1 MRILAL
7 DVGDVRIGI
16 AVSDELEMGAYP
28 VSTYVRQG
36 SLKRDVSAIASIAA
50 EQEAD
55 CILVGLPLSIDGGEG
70 KQAQRTRVFGTA
82 LSRAMAVT
90 PLVYHDES
98 LTSVEAEEQ
107 LISLDYSRAKRRSV
121 LDQWA
126 AKILLDSY
134 LDARRAAARPV
145 HSLPPEAWP
154 DADEESGG

>member
-7 DVGDVRIGI
+7 DVGEVRIGI

-28 VSTYVRQG
+28 VSTYTRVG
-36 SLKRDVSAIASIAA
+36 SLKRDVGAIATIIA

-70 KQAQRTRVFGTA
+70 TQALRTRVFGDA
-82 LSRAMAVT
+82 LVRATQT
-90 PLVYHDES
+90 PLIYRDES

-107 LISLDYSRAKRRSV
+107 LIALDYSRAKRRSV

-126 AKILLDSY
+126 AKILLDNY
-134 LDARRAAARPV
+134 LDSRRSAAVPV
-145 HSLPPEAWP
+145 HSLPADAMP
-154 DADEESGG
+154 DELE

>member
-70 KQAQRTRVFGTA
+70 NQAQRTRVYGDA
-82 LSRAMAVT
+82 LAKATQT
-90 PLVYHDES
+90 PLIYRDES

-107 LISLDYSRAKRRSV
+107 LIALDYSRAKRRSV

-126 AKILLDSY
+126 AKILLDTY
-134 LDARRAAARPV
+134 LDSRRSSGRPV
-145 HSLPPEAWP
+145 HSLPPDVMSEG
-154 DADEESGG
+154 D